1 MFFRSLFISFAS
13 LFFILMAFNVHENVE
28 RKRKINVILITVES
42 LRNDMVTHEN
52 CPHLL
57 QVAAKGLRFSNYR
70 ANSAWTG
77 TNIVSLLSG
86 LSPFESGV
94 HTRGQSVDPETFLPL
109 EQLVELGYTVKG
121 LQPFM
126 AMDIYQNLGVSLD
139 SYSPDPLLWLARQQ
153 LDENPFFLWYHYVHT
168 HLPYTNSDADKDS
181 TYLGL
186 SPQLLAITR
195 DTAIHAE
202 ESRFQKEDIDL
213 IHKLQQANIQ
223 EFDRWFNTL
232 YEFYTSGGFSRD
244 TILIVTADHGD
255 EHGERGMVGHAST
268 TLEGHLHE
276 EIVHVPFFIWLPESH
291 QSVEVDDMDLDRP
304 VSHVDVMPTLMH
316 LLDIRPEYKLQGE
329 NFLSRIDK
337 DRIWTAM
344 TSSGGFA
351 EPDPAAIRYFEY
363 SLLENNW
370 KIRFRQY
377 STGLAE
383 ELYLYDLSSDPDEEN
398 NLAGQH
404 PDRARVL
411 QKRLEEQITTRKFLP
426 VRAGDSAV
434 NTGVDIPKWVY
445 PSHSNQFTYDSLDGR
460 FYLEWSGATERS
472 YLLEYK
478 AGHGAKVIQGSLQV
492 DGNRKDFGNISQVY
506 WNTWIVPNNPFS
518 IRVKEVGGDF
528 GPWLELEALP

>member
-1 MFFRSLFISFAS
+1 
-13 LFFILMAFNVHENVE
+13 MAFNVHENIE
-28 RKRKINVILITVES
+28 RKRKINVILITAES

-57 QVAAKGLRFSNYR
+57 QAAAQGLRFSNYR

-77 TNIVSLLSG
+77 SSIVSLLSG
-86 LSPFESGV
+86 VSPFESGV
-94 HTRGQSVDPETFLPL
+94 HTRGQSVEPEAYLPL
-109 EQLVELGYTVKG
+109 EQLVEADYTVNG

-139 SYSPDPLLWLARQQ
+139 SHSPDPLLWIARQQ

-168 HLPYTNSDADKDS
+168 HLPYTRGAVHKDPS
-181 TYLGL
+181 RLDL

-202 ESRFQKEDIDL
+202 EGSFQKEDIEL
-213 IHKLQQANIQ
+213 IHKLHQVNIQ
-223 EFDRWFNTL
+223 EFDRWFSTL
-232 YEFYTSGGFSRD
+232 YEFYTSGGFSRN

-276 EIVHVPFFIWLPESH
+276 EIVRVPFFIWFPESL
-291 QSVEVDDMDLDRP
+291 QSLELDGLDLGRP
-304 VSHVDVMPTLMH
+304 VSHVDVMPTLMN
-316 LLDIRPEYKLQGE
+316 LLDIRPEHKLQGK
-329 NFLSRIDK
+329 NFLSSRNK
-337 DRIWTAM
+337 DQVWTAM

-370 KIRFRQY
+370 KIRLRQY

-383 ELYLYDLSSDPDEEN
+383 ELYLYDLGSDPGEEN
-398 NLAGQH
+398 NLASQY
-404 PDRARVL
+404 PDRARAL
-411 QKRLEEQITTRKFLP
+411 QKRLEEQITTRKVFP
-426 VRAGDSAV
+426 GRMGERSV
-434 NTGVDIPKWVY
+434 NTGGDIPKWVY
-445 PSHSNQFTYDSLDGR
+445 PSSSNQFTYDSLDGR
-460 FYLEWSGATERS
+460 FYLEWSGAPERS
-472 YLLEYK
+472 YLLEYS
-478 AGHGAKVIQGSLQV
+478 AGHGAKVIQGSLKV
-492 DGNRKDFGNISQVY
+492 DGNRKDFGNISQIY